1 MYSPSLRS
9 WDNVLLVA
17 ISTRRVQSLSLR
29 SLMDCVALPARV
41 ASGVTWWREGPW
53 CWSGN
58 GLANGAST
66 CSQPDDIGCS
76 GCSRAPSCGTP
87 PAGDASPSDSGCS
100 RGLPHSEVP
109 DSDSPPDRAP
119 SCLTEKRSHP
129 ASGPANTESWVRR
142 FNPWAPMEWPR
153 GSP

>member
-9 WDNVLLVA
+9 WDSVLSVA
-17 ISTRRVQSLSLR
+17 ISTRRVQSVSLR
-29 SLMDCVALPARV
+29 SLFDGLRCVACPRR
-41 ASGVTWWREGPW
+41 VTWWDEGPW

-58 GLANGAST
+58 GLSNGVFT

-76 GCSRAPSCGTP
+76 RYSRAPSYGTP
-87 PAGDASPSDSGCS
+87 PAGDASPSDADCS

-109 DSDSPPDRAP
+109 DSDSSPDRAP
-119 SCLTEKRSHP
+119 SCLTEKRSYL
-129 ASGPANTESWVRR
+129 ASSPANTESWVRR

>member
-9 WDNVLLVA
+9 WDSVLSVTV
-17 ISTRRVQSLSLR
+17 STRQVQSLPLR
-29 SLMDCVALPARV
+29 SLIDCVALPARV
-41 ASGVTWWREGPW
+41 APDVTWWREGPW

-58 GLANGAST
+58 DLANGAST
-66 CSQPDDIGCS
+66 CSQPDEIGWS

-87 PAGDASPSDSGCS
+87 PAGDASASDSGCS
-100 RGLPHSEVP
+100 LGLPHSEVP

-119 SCLTEKRSHP
+119 SCLTEKRFHP
-129 ASGPANTESWVRR
+129 ASGPANTESWVMR
-142 FNPWAPMEWPR
+142 FIPWAPIDWPR

>member
-9 WDNVLLVA
+9 WDSVLSVA

-41 ASGVTWWREGPW
+41 AAGVTWWRKGPW

-66 CSQPDDIGCS
+66 CSQSDEIGCS
-76 GCSRAPSCGTP
+76 GCSRAPSGGTP
-87 PAGDASPSDSGCS
+87 PAGDASPSDAGCS

-109 DSDSPPDRAP
+109 DSGFPPKRAP
-119 SCLTEKRSHP
+119 SCLTKKRSHA
-129 ASGPANTESWVRR
+129 ASVPANTESWAER
-142 FNPWAPMEWPR
+142 FNPWASMEWPR